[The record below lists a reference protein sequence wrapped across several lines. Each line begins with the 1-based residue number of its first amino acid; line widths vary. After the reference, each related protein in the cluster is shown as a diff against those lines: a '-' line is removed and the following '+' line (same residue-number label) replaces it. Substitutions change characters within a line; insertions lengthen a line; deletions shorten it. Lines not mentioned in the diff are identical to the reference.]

1 MRSNITRLRALAG
14 LLCALGLTAV
24 AQAQFGELK
33 SPPSPPTN
41 VEPVTGTTLEGRT
54 GGVTMLNAV
63 SWSQFFPTG
72 PGPFLNPPATHFL
85 ICLDSY
91 SGATPPPCTIG
102 TADFT
107 ESIAAPST
115 LLFRSGNRFALA
127 TLRTIADSELN
138 APYRVTVVACS
149 ALFDRSCRGTGS
161 DIYYSAQNIV
171 AAGAGDSGPFTTAAN
186 WAIDAR
192 ATNTGT
198 TVVPGFSGRFE
209 LFEVLGFGNPGRD
222 CRRDVDAADVRMD
235 ATLLAIDEFG
245 TTTPVPML
253 NRPAGSYVG
262 PRIAGIFRMGS
273 FTATG
278 AFMTSNPSLPA
289 SFTTPRGVGTVSFG
303 FPSTGLQRTFV
314 VLTRLDTTN
323 AVREFNEND
332 NASAKCMRR

>member
-1 MRSNITRLRALAG
+1 M
-14 LLCALGLTAV
+14 
-24 AQAQFGELK
+24 
-33 SPPSPPTN
+33 
-41 VEPVTGTTLEGRT
+41 
-54 GGVTMLNAV
+54 
-63 SWSQFFPTG
+63 
-72 PGPFLNPPATHFL
+72 
-85 ICLDSY
+85 
-91 SGATPPPCTIG
+91 
-102 TADFT
+102 
-107 ESIAAPST
+107 
-115 LLFRSGNRFALA
+115 
-127 TLRTIADSELN
+127 
-138 APYRVTVVACS
+138 
-149 ALFDRSCRGTGS
+149 FDRSCRGTGS

-198 TVVPGFSGRFE
+198 TVVPAFNGRFE

-262 PRIAGIFRMGS
+262 PRIAGMFRMGS
-273 FTATG
+273 FAATG
-278 AFMTSNPSLPA
+278 AFTTPNPALPA
-289 SFTTPRGVGTVSFG
+289 SLTTPRAVGTVSFG
-303 FPSTGLQRTFV
+303 FPTTNLQRTFV

-323 AVREFNEND
+323 AVREINEND